1 MDPTNRNPLFMPAT
15 SAEAGPVQLPTN
27 PNFVRTAGVTD
38 ASAIEESEK
47 QFAQHVNQEL
57 TDVQPQQTS
66 RHTKRAKTGNKD
78 ATEFE
83 SAAAETQAMPDL
95 EGEADAEMPAADEK
109 AKPPWNGKVIGLG
122 KAKKDSYP
130 HSAFVWF
137 YNNVGY
143 PDTENREIKID
154 DLSKM
159 LKRDAIPPWLAK
171 PKKWAAGEC
180 EEAARRWLVNEAG
193 LAHGRRVAVEFYK
206 NMDNAT
212 VVEFHQSGN
221 ITVEY
226 DDETEEYTSW
236 DPLKPKKP
244 WRLIEVGLDDPEDL
258 KKQVVDGSDPD
269 SD

>member
-1 MDPTNRNPLFMPAT
+1 MPAT

-109 AKPPWNGKVIGLG
+109 AKPPWNGKVIGQFTAHSCGFTTMLAIQIPKIERSRSTTCRKCSRGMRFPLG
-122 KAKKDSYP
+122 
-130 HSAFVWF
+130 
-137 YNNVGY
+137 
-143 PDTENREIKID
+143 
-154 DLSKM
+154 
-159 LKRDAIPPWLAK
+159 
-171 PKKWAAGEC
+171 
-180 EEAARRWLVNEAG
+180 
-193 LAHGRRVAVEFYK
+193 
-206 NMDNAT
+206 
-212 VVEFHQSGN
+212 
-221 ITVEY
+221 
-226 DDETEEYTSW
+226 
-236 DPLKPKKP
+236 
-244 WRLIEVGLDDPEDL
+244 
-258 KKQVVDGSDPD
+258 
-269 SD
+269 